1 MRNMRPL
8 VIIASTLVLA
18 TTAGCAGNPNSSLAD
33 QCEGGL
39 KEAYRELDLAK
50 ANGFEGTVE
59 YSKAAGLLTAAK
71 VQQQFGK
78 YPNCI
83 DKVERARAYIVKSRK

>member
-1 MRNMRPL
+1 MHAMRSL
-8 VIIASTLVLA
+8 VIIALTLLLA
-18 TTAGCAGNPNSSLAD
+18 ATAGCAGNPTSSLAD
-33 QCEGGL
+33 QCEDGL
-39 KEAYRELDLAK
+39 KAAYRELDFAK
-50 ANGFEGTVE
+50 ANGLEGTVE

-78 YPNCI
+78 YPNCV